1 MLAAL
6 NALGHARDALARH
19 GTRTDQNESAL
30 KPILEAIAVISQIG
44 DATQFRE
51 AEQLLNDE
59 LDVSGQHALAINP
72 LLVAKA
78 TASARGERW
87 IAACCARRLAWCYE
101 CSGDTV
107 AALEACEEAR
117 QAFEALGDREG
128 VARCLNNQGVVW
140 IRRGDLEEGLR
151 NLREAQVIVDE
162 LGIPVERTRVRVNLG
177 YVHQLLHQFDAGRQ
191 YLEEACAIAATRYSA
206 YRTAALLNLTRLELA
221 QGNVEQASATLQ
233 RVDGELV
240 TGNQFGQIE
249 ALLLHGLIAS
259 GRGEYA
265 SAIAHFGQGI
275 AKAQAA
281 HALREQKE
289 LVEALSQAHAG
300 AGDYRAAFDALGAA
314 AKLEVIL
321 RRERAMLQVATL
333 NERRAAQKALM
344 EAEQALAAEHALRE
358 TLADLEQVKQDLERA
373 AAKNSVLLAELHR
386 QSREDPLTGLL
397 NRRALDAELSREC
410 MRAARHGRPL
420 ALALLDIDDF
430 KRIND
435 AFSHAT
441 GDGVLVAVARCLD
454 VARRGSD
461 MVARLGGE
469 EMVVVFPE
477 TTAEEAQR
485 ACELVRA
492 SLAAYDWASLGIGP
506 DNKITASIGLATY
519 QENDSPHALLHRADQ
534 AMYVA
539 KRDGKDRVFVD
550 DGGQSGAQT
559 PAR

>member
-1 MLAAL
+1 MHAAL
-6 NALGHARDALARH
+6 NALGRARNALARQ
-19 GTRTDQNESAL
+19 GTRTDRGESAL
-30 KPILEAIAVISQIG
+30 KPILEAISVVAQIG

-59 LDVSGQHALAINP
+59 LDLSGRHALVINP

-117 QAFEALGDREG
+117 QAFTALGDREG

-151 NLREAQVIVDE
+151 NLREARAIVDE
-162 LGIPVERTRVRVNLG
+162 LGIPVERARVRVNLG
-177 YVHQLLHQFDAGRQ
+177 YVYQLLSRFDAGRQ
-191 YLEEACAIAATRYSA
+191 ELDEACAIAAIQYSA

-221 QGNVEQASATLQ
+221 QGHIEQASATLQ
-233 RVDGELV
+233 RVNAELV
-240 TGNQFGQIE
+240 TGNQFGEIE

-265 SAIAHFGQGI
+265 AAIGYFGQGI
-275 AKAQAA
+275 AKAQVA

-289 LVEALSQAHAG
+289 LVEALSQAHAS
-300 AGDYRAAFDALGAA
+300 AGEYRAAFDAVGAA
-314 AKLEVIL
+314 ARLEVTL

-333 NERRAAQKALM
+333 NERRAAQKALR

-358 TLADLEQVKQDLERA
+358 TLADLEHVKQDLERA
-373 AAKNSVLLAELHR
+373 AAKNSVLLAVLNR
-386 QSREDPLTGLL
+386 QSREDSLTGLL

-420 ALALLDIDDF
+420 ALALLDVDDF

-435 AFSHAT
+435 EFSHAT
-441 GDGVLVAVARCLD
+441 GDDVLVAVARCLD

-461 MVARLGGE
+461 LVARLGGE

-485 ACELVRA
+485 ACELMRA
-492 SLAAYDWASLGIGP
+492 SLAAFDWSTLGLGLH
-506 DNKITASIGLATY
+506 NKITASIGLATY
-519 QENDSPHALLHRADQ
+519 QENDSPRALLHRADQ
-534 AMYVA
+534 AMYAA
-539 KRDGKDRVFVD
+539 KRGGKDRVFVD
-550 DGGQSGAQT
+550 DGGHSGSQT
-559 PAR
+559 PA